1 MQERP
6 INNNSNPENEINIP
20 TQLMNGKE
28 QPSLV
33 LVNRNHNANEVLINM
48 QWHQILRGQNGPN
61 RGLGLEAIQNPRISQ
76 MIE

>member
-1 MQERP
+1 
-6 INNNSNPENEINIP
+6 
-20 TQLMNGKE
+20 MNDGE
-28 QPSLV
+28 QPNPIW
-33 LVNRNHNANEVLINM
+33 VNRNHNANEVLINM

>member
-48 QWHQILRGQNGPN
+48 Q
-61 RGLGLEAIQNPRISQ
+61 
-76 MIE
+76 